1 MPFIYHLKLNS
12 SPTLLTQLTNDTEEL
27 EPFLTTEKAK
37 NSDVDQIFV
46 DEKMFRFQM
55 NEDEMATEKLAEGI
69 RKFAADAIALEKIV
83 DTYL

>member
-1 MPFIYHLKLNS
+1 MKLNS